1 MIDNSI
7 QAEINKA
14 LKQDIDLSEEE
25 MQAKFEKADGIT
37 EAHGVKGKA
46 SKNENRRFR
55 RMSMNYY
62 GTSLNLMC
70 SLLASVDY
78 MTKLMQEQNILLS
91 GIYKKL
97 EEGDKTQ

>member
-7 QAEINKA
+7 QAEIDKA

-46 SKNENRRFR
+46 STNENRRFR

-97 EEGDKTQ
+97 EEGDKT